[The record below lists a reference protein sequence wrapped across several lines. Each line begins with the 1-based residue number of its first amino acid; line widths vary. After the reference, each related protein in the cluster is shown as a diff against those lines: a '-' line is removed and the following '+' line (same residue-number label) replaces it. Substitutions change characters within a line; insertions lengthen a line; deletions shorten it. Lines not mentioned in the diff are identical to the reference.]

1 MNVNGI
7 SLNNTGAQSFKTQN
21 QQGNDSYSKNIQNQ
35 IANAQKQMQ
44 EIGENKEMSLEE
56 KMKKRQEIQQQ
67 ISDLQNQL
75 RQHQI
80 EQRKEIQQKK
90 GTSMNDMLGGGQQ
103 VKHSSKGGNGMS
115 SASMQAIISADSSM
129 AQVKVQ
135 GAAKKEVKGKA
146 GVLEAEIK
154 LDSGRGGDVEKKKEE
169 LAKTKEK
176 AQEIENS
183 QMNAISDINKKLNE
197 AAKEDREAEKTEKT
211 EEKEKAKK
219 KEAERVKLSDGN
231 EPDKT
236 GTDNISNENDI
247 TPAYYI
253 PIDIVSDGITVSG
266 MQASEPEGKNVDIKL

>member
-7 SLNNTGAQSFKTQN
+7 SLSNTGAQGFKTQN

-44 EIGENKEMSLEE
+44 ELGENKEMSLEE

-80 EQRKEIQQKK
+80 EQRKESQQKK

-103 VKHSSKGGNGMS
+103 VKHSSKGGTGMS

-169 LAKTKEK
+169 LAKTEEK

-197 AAKEDREAEKTEKT
+197 AAKEDREAEKTE
-211 EEKEKAKK
+211 EKEKAKK
-219 KEAERVKLSDGN
+219 KEAERIKG
-231 EPDKT
+231 
-236 GTDNISNENDI
+236 
-247 TPAYYI
+247 
-253 PIDIVSDGITVSG
+253 IDVVSEGITVSG
-266 MQASEPEGKNVDIKL
+266 TQTVEPEGKNVDLKL

>member
-7 SLNNTGAQSFKTQN
+7 SLSNTGSQGFKTQN

-44 EIGENKEMSLEE
+44 ELGENKEMPLEE

-80 EQRKEIQQKK
+80 EQRKESQQKK

-103 VKHSSKGGNGMS
+103 IKHSSKGGTGMS

-135 GAAKKEVKGKA
+135 GAVKKEVKGKA

-154 LDSGRGGDVEKKKEE
+154 LDTGRGGDVEKKKEE
-169 LAKTKEK
+169 LAKTEEK

-197 AAKEDREAEKTEKT
+197 AAKEDREAEKTE
-211 EEKEKAKK
+211 EKEKAKK
-219 KEAERVKLSDGN
+219 KEAERIKG
-231 EPDKT
+231 
-236 GTDNISNENDI
+236 
-247 TPAYYI
+247 
-253 PIDIVSDGITVSG
+253 IDVVSEGITVSG
-266 MQASEPEGKNVDIKL
+266 TQTVEPEGKNVDLKL

>member
-7 SLNNTGAQSFKTQN
+7 SLSNTGAQGFKTQN
-21 QQGNDSYSKNIQNQ
+21 PQGNDSYSKNIQNQ

-44 EIGENKEMSLEE
+44 ELGENKEISLEE

-80 EQRKEIQQKK
+80 EQRKETQQKK

-103 VKHSSKGGNGMS
+103 VKHSSKGGTGMS

-135 GAAKKEVKGKA
+135 GAVKKEVKGKA

-154 LDSGRGGDVEKKKEE
+154 LDTGRGGDVEKKKEE
-169 LAKTKEK
+169 LAKTEEK

-197 AAKEDREAEKTEKT
+197 AAKEDREAEKTE
-211 EEKEKAKK
+211 EKEKAKK
-219 KEAERVKLSDGN
+219 KEAERAKLSDGN

-236 GTDNISNENDI
+236 GTDKISNENDI
-247 TPAYYI
+247 TPAYYT
-253 PIDIVSDGITVSG
+253 PIDVVSEGITVSG
-266 MQASEPEGKNVDIKL
+266 TQTAEPEGKNVDLKL